1 MKKKVI
7 TGIVAVLILG
17 AVIYV
22 CMTRR
27 INLNFDSEGKL
38 IRNGGMFTVS
48 FEGSDQYTD
57 EELAKFLFENDMDAN
72 PFLFLWNDKFGEHVE
87 IPFIEEYD
95 VEVEGLTSYKITFY
109 EKSVVG
115 YIKYMGSYK
124 YFDKDGIVVESSDVL
139 LDGVP
144 YVTGIDVDHII
155 LHSKL
160 PVKNERVFDVILE
173 VTQLIS
179 KYGIKVE
186 KINISGDMEIRLY
199 LGNVRV
205 DLGKNEYLSEKMM
218 DLNDIIPNL
227 GDVKG
232 VLDMKEYDAHGNG
245 YTLRKDE

>member
-7 TGIVAVLILG
+7 TGILAVLLLG
-17 AVIYV
+17 AVVYV
-22 CMTRR
+22 CLTFR
-27 INLNFDSEGKL
+27 IDLNFNSEGEL
-38 IRNGGMFTVS
+38 IQNGGTFTIT
-48 FEGSDQYTD
+48 FEGSEQYND
-57 EELAKFLFENDMDAN
+57 EELAAFLFEKDMDAN
-72 PFLFLWNDKFGEHVE
+72 PFVFLFKDKFGEHVE

-95 VEVEGLTSYKITFY
+95 VEMEGLTSYKVTFY

-144 YVTGIDVDHII
+144 YVTGMDVDHII

-160 PVKNERVFDVILE
+160 PVKNERVFDVLLE

-179 KYGIKVE
+179 KYGIDVD
-186 KINISGDMEIRLY
+186 KINISDDMEIKLY

-218 DLNDIIPNL
+218 DLNDIIPEL

-232 VLDMKEYDAHGNG
+232 VLDMKEYDLHGNG